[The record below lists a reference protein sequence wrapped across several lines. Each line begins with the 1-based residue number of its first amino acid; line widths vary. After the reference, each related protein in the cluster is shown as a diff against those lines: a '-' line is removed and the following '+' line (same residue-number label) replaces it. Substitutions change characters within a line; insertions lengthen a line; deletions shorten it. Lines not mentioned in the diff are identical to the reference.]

1 MLGRM
6 AIEFR
11 CDYCGRQVSLADSLA
26 GQETSCPNCGVT
38 LHVPGSSDP
47 ALAPTVSPAAG
58 ASLKK
63 TSAPCPYCGEEIHS
77 RVPKCPH
84 CGEQLGRPG
93 AAMGRDPAID
103 SAATLSL
110 VLGLVGILLC
120 ALAGPFAI
128 WQGGIAQQKARAAGV
143 DTPGTAT
150 AGIILGWITVAL
162 FVLSLLFVCVVF
174 GLMGAGAAA
183 GAGGGRG
190 G

>member
-38 LHVPGSSDP
+38 LHVPGGADGG
-47 ALAPTVSPAAG
+47 LAPTLAPPRTAKTS
-58 ASLKK
+58 
-63 TSAPCPYCGEEIHS
+63 TSAPCPYCGEELQS
-77 RVPKCPH
+77 RVSKCPH
-84 CGEQLGRPG
+84 CGEQLGQPG
-93 AAMGRDPAID
+93 AAYGRDPGID

-110 VLGLVGILLC
+110 VLGLIGILLC
-120 ALAGPFAI
+120 AFAGPFAI
-128 WQGGIAQQKARAAGV
+128 WQGGIASQKARAAGV
-143 DTPGTAT
+143 ATPGTAT

-162 FVLSLLFVCVVF
+162 FVLGLLFFCAIF
-174 GLMGAGAAA
+174 GLGMAGAAA
-183 GAGGGRG
+183 GGGGRG